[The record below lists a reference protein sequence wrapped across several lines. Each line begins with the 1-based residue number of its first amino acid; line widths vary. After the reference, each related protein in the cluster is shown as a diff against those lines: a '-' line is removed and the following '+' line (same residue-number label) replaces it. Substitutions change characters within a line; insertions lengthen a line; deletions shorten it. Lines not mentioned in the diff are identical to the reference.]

1 MPAVDGVEL
10 VIHGEIAE
18 AQALEILEEEKAR
31 FAARGKKLARV
42 ELTADGD
49 EIIVRATELSP
60 IRRVRRI
67 TGYLAPTDNWNAAKQ
82 AELRDRVVQANL
94 TAVLGKNE
102 VKSLGV
108 KLRVNGLFYESVVDG
123 PGIRDALFV
132 QGCPR
137 RCPGCHN
144 PGSWDFGGGTEVDV
158 AEVVA
163 ALPSSPLVYGVTFS
177 GGEPFCQ
184 AEALLPIAR
193 HVKRLDLSLW
203 IYTGYTWEELL
214 AHPDP
219 AVWGLLTLADV
230 VVDGPF
236 VRELADMNL
245 AFRGSA
251 NQRLIDV
258 PASLEKGEVV
268 LWEPRREE
276 LPPPVK
282 MEKDILFPR
291 GGFSK

>member
-1 MPAVDGVEL
+1 MPVIDGVEL
-10 VIHGEIAE
+10 VVRGEIAE
-18 AQALEILEEEKAR
+18 AQALEILEEEKVR

-49 EIIVRATELSP
+49 EIIVRAMELSP

-67 TGYLAPTDNWNAAKQ
+67 TGYLAPTDSWNAAKQ
-82 AELRDRVVQANL
+82 AELRDRATQANL
-94 TAVLGKNE
+94 AAALGRDGAE
-102 VKSLGV
+102 PLGV

-137 RCPGCHN
+137 RCSGCHN

-158 AEVVA
+158 GEVIA
-163 ALPSSPLVYGVTFS
+163 ALPSSPLVAGVTFS

-184 AEALLPIAR
+184 PAALIPVAR
-193 HVKRLDLSLW
+193 HVKRLGLSLW
-203 IYTGYTWEELL
+203 IYTGYTWEGLL

-236 VRELADMNL
+236 VRELADLAL

-251 NQRLIDV
+251 NQRIIDV